1 MKELRE
7 NKGQALVETAI
18 VLVLLLVIL
27 FGIAEFSRAWYT
39 KNSLKNAVR
48 SGARLAAV
56 TCGVANVSNAA
67 CPGSCPPPAP
77 NTSALCSNSGDSSNN
92 SAIIGAVCCQLG
104 PNARAL
110 TTVSITT
117 TANDPSGLTADD
129 MNVSAST
136 TFNFVIGGGIWP
148 WAKSTTITTDATM
161 RHE

>member
-48 SGARLAAV
+48 SGARLAVV
-56 TCGVANVSNAA
+56 TCGVANAGKVA
-67 CPGSCPPPAP
+67 CSGSCPAP
-77 NTSALCSNSGDSSNN
+77 TPDPGADCSDSSSSVNN

-104 PNARAL
+104 PNTRAV
-110 TTVSITT
+110 TTVSIAT

-129 MNVSAST
+129 INISAST
-136 TFNFVIGGGIWP
+136 TFKFVIGGGIWP
-148 WAKSTTITTDATM
+148 WAKTTTITTDATM